1 VPPGG
6 GKVTIIVIP
15 GGDSALLQGL
25 FKHPKKLLKWR
36 AEFMD
41 RPDELG

>member
-1 VPPGG
+1 
-6 GKVTIIVIP
+6 VTIIVN
-15 GGDSALLQGL
+15 QGVGFASLRSL
-25 FKHPKKLLKWR
+25 FQHPKKLLKWG